1 VVVAVAEELQLLE
14 VLEEEDKYGFFLGNN
29 KKIKNIRI

>member
-1 VVVAVAEELQLLE
+1 VVVAVAEDLQLLE